1 MDRIAQ
7 LKNFLEQNPKDNFLR
22 HALALEYVKLGD
34 EATAKAYFE
43 ENIALNAAYVASYY
57 HLGKL
62 LERIGDESLAIEIYA
77 KGMDIAKSINDQ
89 HSFSE
94 LRSVYE
100 ELTF

>member
-7 LKNFLEQNPKDNFLR
+7 LKAFLEKNPKDNFLR

-34 EATAKAYFE
+34 EQTAKSYFE
-43 ENIALNAAYVASYY
+43 ENISLNKEYVASYY

-62 LERIGDESLAIEIYA
+62 LERIGDEDAAIAIYA
-77 KGMDIAKSINDQ
+77 SGMEVAKSINDQ

>member
-7 LKNFLEQNPKDNFLR
+7 LKAFLEKNPKDNFLR

-34 EATAKAYFE
+34 EQTAKSYFE
-43 ENIALNAAYVASYY
+43 ENISLNKEYVASYY

-62 LERIGDESLAIEIYA
+62 LERIGDEDAAIAIYA
-77 KGMDIAKSINDQ
+77 SGMEVAKSINDK